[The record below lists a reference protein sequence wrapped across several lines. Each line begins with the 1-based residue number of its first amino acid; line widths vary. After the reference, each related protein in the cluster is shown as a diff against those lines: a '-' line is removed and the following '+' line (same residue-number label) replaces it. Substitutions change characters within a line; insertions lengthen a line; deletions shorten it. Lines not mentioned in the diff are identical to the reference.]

1 MPTLVSNAHIG
12 THCTPHEKN
21 SIVKNY
27 SETPLPALIK
37 EVHTSH
43 YIKYI
48 MYIVIYKNEY
58 PCMCVT
64 KQWIPLHVCIAKM
77 NIIHV
82 CNTTTN
88 TIHACF
94 TTANAICVGLART
107 VHVRIYTPY
116 VWWFPS
122 QKYRMYTVYIWFWP
136 TLHMCICVSQQR
148 IQILLL
154 CFTSHTLLPARTHRP
169 PPPLVGSIDWLIHTL

>member
-1 MPTLVSNAHIG
+1 MILTTLCSHLIHAQIGTHCSHLIHVHIVVTSSMPTLVSNAHIG

-116 VWWFPS
+116 VW
-122 QKYRMYTVYIWFWP
+122 
-136 TLHMCICVSQQR
+136 
-148 IQILLL
+148 
-154 CFTSHTLLPARTHRP
+154 
-169 PPPLVGSIDWLIHTL
+169 